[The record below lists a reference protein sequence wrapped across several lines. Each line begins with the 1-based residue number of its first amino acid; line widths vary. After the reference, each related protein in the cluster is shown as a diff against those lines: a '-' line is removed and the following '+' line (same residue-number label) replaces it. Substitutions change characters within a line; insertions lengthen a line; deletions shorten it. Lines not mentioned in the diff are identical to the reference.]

1 MKRSNLHNE
10 LYKLALEMNKY
21 NGQGVKQ
28 NLDLLLSQVR
38 ARKNKHNNRVR

>member
-38 ARKNKHNNRVR
+38 ERNKERKNSIR